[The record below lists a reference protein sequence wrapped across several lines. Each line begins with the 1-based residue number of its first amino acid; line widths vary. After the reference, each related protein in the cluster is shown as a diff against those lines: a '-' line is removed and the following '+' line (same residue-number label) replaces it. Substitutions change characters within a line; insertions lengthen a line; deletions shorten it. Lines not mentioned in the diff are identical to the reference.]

1 MKDRGAAKERFE
13 VVFAAL
19 KAILKRYEPRMVVH
33 LDEPGFYY
41 LNTGKL
47 HKKRPVM
54 FGAVRLGKSYVSY
67 HLMPVYG
74 CPELVAGLSDRLR
87 ARMQGKACFNF
98 RAVEPAL
105 FQELTRLTERGFRA
119 FKKAGYA

>member
-1 MKDRGAAKERFE
+1 
-13 VVFAAL
+13 V
-19 KAILKRYEPRMVVH
+19 
-33 LDEPGFYY
+33 
-41 LNTGKL
+41 
-47 HKKRPVM
+47 
-54 FGAVRLGKSYVSY
+54 GKSYVSY

-87 ARMQGKACFNF
+87 AGMQGKACFNF

-105 FQELTRLTERGFRA
+105 FQELTQLTERGIRA